1 MQDVDD
7 VIHHL
12 RMGPWFGTVSWFRIE
27 GRQYSIEKKRSQ
39 FVSNPKPFAVL
50 GITQYLT
57 VFAAQQVCAAL
68 VPCCA
73 SSCFKYVQG

>member
-27 GRQYSIEKKRSQ
+27 GRQYSIEKKTI
-39 FVSNPKPFAVL
+39 AVRFEP
-50 GITQYLT
+50 QT
-57 VFAAQQVCAAL
+57 VRCTRYHP
-68 VPCCA
+68 VPYSLRCPTGLCGTC
-73 SSCFKYVQG
+73 SVLRVQLL